1 MIYKDFLNI
10 CNDCGLTFDESTSSV
25 KYNGIDVAVFWF
37 FESRDN
43 KKEQNNYEKTAGTIL
58 IVDDKYRILSSSE
71 DIEVSKAKIQE
82 RMKSIKKQSVDER
95 IDDLNKD
102 FE

>member
-10 CNDCGLTFDESTSSV
+10 CNDCGLTFDESTA
-25 KYNGIDVAVFWF
+25 KFNGNAVAEFWF
-37 FESRDN
+37 YELMDIKED
-43 KKEQNNYEKTAGTIL
+43 KKNYEKKGTVL
-58 IVDDKYRILSSSE
+58 IIDDECRILSSNE
-71 DIEVSKAKIQE
+71 DIEEAIAKIQE
-82 RMKSIKKQSVDER
+82 RMKSIKKQAVDER

>member
-10 CNDCGLTFDESTSSV
+10 CNDCGLTFDESTA
-25 KYNGIDVAVFWF
+25 KYNGNAVAAFWF
-37 FESRDN
+37 YELMDN
-43 KKEQNNYEKTAGTIL
+43 KEDKKNYEKTGTIL
-58 IVDDKYRILSSSE
+58 IVDDECRILSSSE

-82 RMKSIKKQSVDER
+82 RMKSIKKYSVDER

>member
-10 CNDCGLTFDESTSSV
+10 CNACGLTLDKSIAKLNE
-25 KYNGIDVAVFWF
+25 NAVASFWF
-37 FESRDN
+37 FELMDN
-43 KKEQNNYEKTAGTIL
+43 KEEQNNYEKKGTIL
-58 IVDDKYRILSSSE
+58 IIDNECRILSSSD

-82 RMKSIKKQSVDER
+82 RMKSIKKQAVDER
-95 IDDLNKD
+95 IDDLKKD

>member
-10 CNDCGLTFDESTSSV
+10 CNDCGLTFDKSTA
-25 KYNGIDVAVFWF
+25 KFNGTAVAAFWF
-37 FESRDN
+37 FELMDGKDD
-43 KKEQNNYEKTAGTIL
+43 KKNYEKTGTVLVI
-58 IVDDKYRILSSSE
+58 DDNCRIMSSSE

-82 RMKSIKKQSVDER
+82 RMKSIKKQAVDVR

>member
-10 CNDCGLTFDESTSSV
+10 CNDCGLTFDESTAIV
-25 KYNGIDVAVFWF
+25 KYNGNAVAAFWF
-37 FESRDN
+37 YELMDN
-43 KKEQNNYEKTAGTIL
+43 KEDKKNYEKTGTIL
-58 IVDDKYRILSSSE
+58 IVGDEGRILSCSE
-71 DIEVSKAKIQE
+71 DIEESKVKIQE
-82 RMKSIKKQSVDER
+82 RMKSIKKYSVDER

>member
-10 CNDCGLTFDESTSSV
+10 CTDCGLTFYESTYTV
-25 KYNGIDVAVFWF
+25 KYNGIEVAAFWF
-37 FESRDN
+37 SEPRD
-43 KKEQNNYEKTAGTIL
+43 KEEQNNYEKTGTIL
-58 IVDDKYRILSSSE
+58 IVDDECRILSSSE

-82 RMKSIKKQSVDER
+82 RIKFIKKQYVDER

>member
-10 CNDCGLTFDESTSSV
+10 CNGCGLTFDKSTA
-25 KYNGIDVAVFWF
+25 KFNGTAVAVFWF
-37 FESRDN
+37 YELMDN
-43 KKEQNNYEKTAGTIL
+43 KEDKKNYEKTGTAL
-58 IVDDKYRILSSSE
+58 IIDDNCRILCSSE
-71 DIEVSKAKIQE
+71 DIEVAKAKIQE
-82 RMKSIKKQSVDER
+82 RMKSIKKQAVDER

>member
-10 CNDCGLTFDESTSSV
+10 CNDCGLTFDKSTA
-25 KYNGIDVAVFWF
+25 KFNGTAVAAFWF
-37 FESRDN
+37 FELMDSKED
-43 KKEQNNYEKTAGTIL
+43 KKNYEKTGTVLVI
-58 IVDDKYRILSSSE
+58 DDNCRIMSSSE
-71 DIEVSKAKIQE
+71 DIEVSKTQIQE
-82 RMKSIKKQSVDER
+82 RMKSIKKQAVDER

>member
-10 CNDCGLTFDESTSSV
+10 CNDCGLTFDESTSTV
-25 KYNGIDVAVFWF
+25 KYNGIYVTAFWF
-37 FESRDN
+37 FEYDN
-43 KKEQNNYEKTAGTIL
+43 KEDQNNYDKKGTVL
-58 IVDDKYRILSSSE
+58 IIDDECRILSSSE

-95 IDDLNKD
+95 IDYLNKD

>member
-10 CNDCGLTFDESTSSV
+10 CNDCGLTFDKSTA
-25 KYNGIDVAVFWF
+25 KFNGTAVAAFWF
-37 FESRDN
+37 YELMDSKED
-43 KKEQNNYEKTAGTIL
+43 KKNYEKTGTVLVI
-58 IVDDKYRILSSSE
+58 DDNCRIMSSSE
-71 DIEVSKAKIQE
+71 SIEVAKKQIQE
-82 RMKSIKKQSVDER
+82 RMKSIKKQAVDER

>member
-10 CNDCGLTFDESTSSV
+10 CNDCGITFDESTA
-25 KYNGIDVAVFWF
+25 KYNGNEVAAFWF
-37 FESRDN
+37 YELMDN
-43 KKEQNNYEKTAGTIL
+43 KEDQNNYDKKGTVL
-58 IVDDKYRILSSSE
+58 IIDDECRILSSSE

-95 IDDLNKD
+95 IDYLNKD

>member
-10 CNDCGLTFDESTSSV
+10 CNDCGLTFDESTA
-25 KYNGIDVAVFWF
+25 KYNGNAVAAFWF
-37 FESRDN
+37 YELMDN
-43 KKEQNNYEKTAGTIL
+43 KEDKKNYEKTGTIL
-58 IVDDKYRILSSSE
+58 IVGDEGRILSCSE
-71 DIEVSKAKIQE
+71 DIEESKVKIQE
-82 RMKSIKKQSVDER
+82 RMKSIKKYSVDER

>member
-10 CNDCGLTFDESTSSV
+10 CNACGLALDKSIAKLNE
-25 KYNGIDVAVFWF
+25 NAVASFWF
-37 FESRDN
+37 FELMDN
-43 KKEQNNYEKTAGTIL
+43 KEEQNNYEKKGTIL
-58 IVDDKYRILSSSE
+58 IIDNECRILSSSD

-82 RMKSIKKQSVDER
+82 RMKSIKKQAVDER
-95 IDDLNKD
+95 IDDLKKD

>member
-10 CNDCGLTFDESTSSV
+10 CNDCGLTFDESTA
-25 KYNGIDVAVFWF
+25 KYNGNEVAVFWF
-37 FESRDN
+37 YELMNIKED
-43 KKEQNNYEKTAGTIL
+43 KKNYEKKGTVL
-58 IVDDKYRILSSSE
+58 IVDDECRILSSSE

>member
-10 CNDCGLTFDESTSSV
+10 CNGCGLTFDESTA
-25 KYNGIDVAVFWF
+25 KFNGNEVAAFWF
-37 FESRDN
+37 YELMDN
-43 KKEQNNYEKTAGTIL
+43 KEDKMNYEKTGTAL
-58 IVDDKYRILSSSE
+58 IIDDNCRILCSSE
-71 DIEVSKAKIQE
+71 DIEVAKAKIQE
-82 RMKSIKKQSVDER
+82 RMKSIKKQAVDER